1 MPTSKISWRRYILW
15 RSRQRR
21 RGPRPIPEDS
31 GEQPRSGGIIQ
42 PTAQA
47 VGTREQ
53 HALAPSGA
61 EEALKEKCLTIALLF
76 PGQGSQAVGMGKDLA
91 EKYPLARQTFE
102 EADEA
107 VGMKI
112 SQLCFEG
119 PEDQLRLTEITQ
131 PAILTVSVAAWRVLN
146 EKGVKPD
153 FVAGH
158 SLGEYSAHVCAGT
171 ISFADAVRTVRNR
184 GKYMQ
189 EAVPVGT
196 GSMAAILG
204 MNMDAVAGVCGDAAQ
219 GEVCELAN
227 INSPEQIVISG
238 HTAAVERG
246 AKLADERGAKRAKVL
261 SVSAPFHCSLMQPAQ
276 DRLAV
281 DLQALKFSQANVPVI
296 SNVYARPVEDAESGR
311 EALVRQVTGSVKWS
325 ESMQWFVA
333 KDVSTFIEVGPGK
346 VLCGLMRQI
355 DRSRKCMNVEDEASL
370 QKTMESLAGAEPA
383 V

>member
-1 MPTSKISWRRYILW
+1 M
-15 RSRQRR
+15 
-21 RGPRPIPEDS
+21 
-31 GEQPRSGGIIQ
+31 
-42 PTAQA
+42 
-47 VGTREQ
+47 
-53 HALAPSGA
+53 
-61 EEALKEKCLTIALLF
+61 IAFLF

-107 VGMKI
+107 LGMKLFD
-112 SQLCFEG
+112 LCCQG

-131 PAILTVSVAAWRVLN
+131 PAILAVSIAAWRVLD

-153 FVAGH
+153 FVGGH
-158 SLGEYSAHVCAGT
+158 SLGEYSAHVSAGT

-204 MNMDAVAGVCGDAAQ
+204 MSMDAVAGVCGDAAQ

-238 HTAAVERG
+238 HTAAIERG

-281 DLQALKFSQANVPVI
+281 DLQNLKFAQPSVPVI
-296 SNVYARPVEDAESGR
+296 ANVYAQPVEDAESAR

-325 ESMQWFVA
+325 KSMQWLGA

-355 DRSRKCMNVEDEASL
+355 DRSKKCLNVEDDASL
-370 QKTMESLAGAEPA
+370 EKTMEFLGNTTVA
-383 V
+383 